1 MRRTMAVASMAGLIL
16 FGCALLIAASST
28 VEGRWKWVTDTPDS
42 GPAEWTAVFKVQ
54 DGKLTGTA
62 EGEPGQ
68 FEFTNLK
75 INGVTL
81 TGEIEVEGDKYTF
94 EVTISGDRLEGKW
107 KLDSLSG
114 SIKGVRDAVK

>member
-1 MRRTMAVASMAGLIL
+1 MKRTTAVASMAGLIL
-16 FGCALLIAASST
+16 FGCALLIAASSA

-42 GPAEWTAVFKVQ
+42 GPAEWATIFKVQ

-75 INGVTL
+75 MSGETL
-81 TGEIEVEGDKYTF
+81 SGEIEVEGDKYTF
-94 EVTISGDRLEGKW
+94 EVTVTGDKLEGKW
-107 KLDSLSG
+107 KMEGLSG
-114 SIKGVRDAVK
+114 SIKGRREPVK

>member
-1 MRRTMAVASMAGLIL
+1 MRRTTAVASMAGLIL
-16 FGCALLIAASST
+16 FGCALLIAASNA
-28 VEGRWKWVTDTPDS
+28 VEGRWKWVTDTPDA
-42 GPAEWTAVFKVQ
+42 GPTEWTTIFKVQ

-75 INGVTL
+75 INGDTL

-94 EVTISGDRLEGKW
+94 EVTVSGDKLEGNW
-107 KLDSLSG
+107 KMEGLSG
-114 SIKGVRDAVK
+114 SIKGVREPVK